1 MTEGQEQAKHFILHA
16 MVSMAAADEALDES
30 ETATIRRIYE
40 QVTEEKISEA
50 DVLAEAEHRETSET
64 RLAAELKA
72 VRKELGKATKENII
86 RASYLVLLADGRI
99 SARERKK
106 LKDFATALDIPEIY
120 FTAILEDLDSWSQ

>member
-1 MTEGQEQAKHFILHA
+1 MKDGRERAKHYILHA
-16 MVSMAAADEALDES
+16 MVSMAAADQALDDS

-40 QVTEEKISEA
+40 QVTAEPISVA

-64 RLAAELKA
+64 RLAAELKGL
-72 VRKELGKATKENII
+72 RGELAKSTKENII

-106 LKDFATALDIPEIY
+106 LKDFAAALDIPEVH
-120 FTAILEDLDSWSQ
+120 FTAILEDLESWSG